1 MESVSKTVVFDT
13 IRTERGDN
21 MNKYIRTATR
31 SINTSLP
38 IEISEAQLESIL
50 QSGET
55 DNKWTAH
62 VKIFL
67 QEAPI
72 ELIHN
77 LVISGA
83 TSFKK
88 LDVLYFNLAKSSNT
102 WRWVHEMAK

>member
-1 MESVSKTVVFDT
+1 
-13 IRTERGDN
+13 

-38 IEISEAQLESIL
+38 VEISDAQFESIL
-50 QSGET
+50 KAGEA
-55 DNKWTAH
+55 DSLWSSH

-77 LVISGA
+77 LVLSGA
-83 TSFKK
+83 TNFNN
-88 LDVLYFNLAKSSNT
+88 LDSLYFNFAKSSNT
-102 WRWVHEMAK
+102 WRWVREMAK

>member
-1 MESVSKTVVFDT
+1 
-13 IRTERGDN
+13 
-21 MNKYIRTATR
+21 MNKYIRAATR

-38 IEISEAQLESIL
+38 VEISDAQLESIL
-50 QSGET
+50 RSGET
-55 DNKWTAH
+55 DNTWSAH

-83 TSFKK
+83 TSFDR
-88 LDVLYFNLAKSSNT
+88 LDSLYFNFAKSSNT